1 MLARFRIGAK
11 LQAAFLTVAALV
23 LVVGITGL
31 VSLAKV
37 NSRAQEIGRN
47 VLPSV
52 ASLGEIALGL
62 AEMRRLEVAA
72 YQALDRGD
80 SEEFQKVGVAYTT
93 EGVQIVDRGIK
104 AYEALAMSAEDSVNW
119 AAFKTQHAAFRQHS
133 ADLKGYLDQ
142 KNLIGAGA
150 MIVAGEDL
158 FNAASRTAEA
168 MVARHASEAEVAVAE
183 ASAVAGTAKLV
194 SIVVMIFAVA
204 FAVVAGLVITRDI
217 TGPLKLVAERA
228 QSLQQ
233 VCVSGLK
240 DAIGAMAH
248 GDFSVSVVPKTQ
260 LLKLNRQDEIGD
272 IANTIDYNIGQ
283 TQETVRSFTQT
294 QAVVNDMLREMR
306 TLNERAV
313 AGELSARGDAHRF
326 NGAYQELIAGTNKIL
341 DTVVGPVEAA
351 GSVLERVAERDLSA
365 RVSGEFP
372 GDHARLKTAINQA
385 VENLADAM
393 RQVQRS
399 AEQVSNASTHI
410 ASSSE
415 SLASGTSQQAGAL
428 EEISSSLH
436 EVAAMSRQNADEARR
451 GLDLATVGRASAERG
466 VHAMDRLNEAMERIK
481 ASSDSTARIVKTIDE
496 IAFQTNLLALNAAVE
511 AARAGDAGRGFAVV
525 AEEVRSLALR
535 SAEAARSTSTLIEEA
550 VANTKVGVQVNA
562 EVRVALQEVDAQV
575 NKLGATMENITAA
588 STQQTTGVDQ
598 ISQAMESVNQVT
610 QGNAANSEESAAAAE
625 ELSQQSSE
633 LQSLVASF
641 TLGDNRAWE
650 RGPISEPS
658 SAPRNLGRNIAR
670 PMSRS
675 TAATSPAFGASPK
688 GGLPKPPA
696 RATRARV
703 EQSIPVVA
711 SSGAPLGG
719 SLPRVPTTAA
729 PEHSGSKSA
738 VEAIPFDDDTLG
750 SF

>member
-1 MLARFRIGAK
+1 
-11 LQAAFLTVAALV
+11 
-23 LVVGITGL
+23 
-31 VSLAKV
+31 
-37 NSRAQEIGRN
+37 
-47 VLPSV
+47 
-52 ASLGEIALGL
+52 
-62 AEMRRLEVAA
+62 
-72 YQALDRGD
+72 
-80 SEEFQKVGVAYTT
+80 
-93 EGVQIVDRGIK
+93 
-104 AYEALAMSAEDSVNW
+104 
-119 AAFKTQHAAFRQHS
+119 
-133 ADLKGYLDQ
+133 
-142 KNLIGAGA
+142 

-158 FNAASRTAEA
+158 FNAASSTAEE
-168 MVARHASEAEVAVAE
+168 MVARHTREAAESVVAAAATATTARNVTIAIMVVAV
-183 ASAVAGTAKLV
+183 L
-194 SIVVMIFAVA
+194 FAV
-204 FAVVAGLVITRDI
+204 FLGQLITRDI
-217 TGPLKLVAERA
+217 TLPLGEAIARA
-228 QSLQQ
+228 RRLQK
-233 VCVSGLK
+233 VCITELGESCR
-240 DAIGAMAH
+240 AMAS
-248 GDFSVSVVPKTQ
+248 GDITKIVVPSTTT
-260 LLKLNRQDEIGD
+260 LDFNRQDEIGD
-272 IANTIDYNIGQ
+272 LASAVDDTIRS
-283 TQETVRSFTQT
+283 TQATVASFTLTQQT
-294 QAVVNDMLREMR
+294 LKAVLDEAR
-306 TLNERAV
+306 TLNAAAV
-313 AGELSARGDAHRF
+313 NGDLSARGHAERF
-326 NGAYQELIAGTNKIL
+326 EGAYRELVAGTNKIL
-341 DTVVGPVEAA
+341 GTVVGPVEAA
-351 GSVLERVAERDLSA
+351 GVVLERIADRDLSA

-399 AEQVSNASTHI
+399 AEQVSNASSHI

-436 EVAAMSRQNADEARR
+436 EVAAMSRQNADEARH
-451 GLDLATVGRASAERG
+451 GLELATVGRASAERG
-466 VHAMDRLNEAMERIK
+466 VHAMDRLNQAMERIK

-550 VANTKVGVQVNA
+550 VANTKVGVEVNL
-562 EVRVALQEVDAQV
+562 EVRAALQEIDAQV

-625 ELSQQSSE
+625 ELSQQSQE

-641 TLGDNRAWE
+641 TLGESRAWD
-650 RGPISEPS
+650 RSAISESS

-675 TAATSPAFGASPK
+675 TAATSPAFKAPAA
-688 GGLPKPPA
+688 KPPA
-696 RATRARV
+696 RATRPRA

-711 SSGAPLGG
+711 SSGAPRGG
-719 SLPRVPTTAA
+719 SLPRVPTSAA
-729 PEHSGSKSA
+729 PEPGASKA
-738 VEAIPFDDDTLG
+738 AAEAIPFDDDTLG

>member
-37 NSRAQEIGRN
+37 NTRAQEIGKN

-80 SEEFQKVGVAYTT
+80 NEEFKKVGAAYTT
-93 EGVQIVDRGIK
+93 EGVQVVDRGIK
-104 AYEALAMSAEDSVNW
+104 AYEQLAMSAEDSVNW
-119 AAFKTQHAAFRQHS
+119 SAFKTQHAAFRQHS
-133 ADLKGYLDQ
+133 TELKGYLDQ

-158 FNAASRTAEA
+158 FNAASKTAED
-168 MVARHASEAEVAVAE
+168 MVARHATEAQAAVDEAAAVA
-183 ASAVAGTAKLV
+183 STAKSV
-194 SIVVMIFAVA
+194 SIVVMIIVVVFS
-204 FAVVAGLVITRDI
+204 VVAGLVITRDI
-217 TGPLKLVAERA
+217 TGPLRIAIDRA
-228 QSLQQ
+228 RRLQQ
-233 VCVSGLK
+233 VCVTGL
-240 DAIGAMAH
+240 GESCQAMAA
-248 GDFSVSVVPKTQ
+248 GDPNKIVIPSTKT
-260 LLKLNRQDEIGD
+260 LDFDRQDEIGHLAD
-272 IANTIDYNIGQ
+272 TLDDMIRS
-283 TQETVRSFTQT
+283 TQATVASFTQT
-294 QAVVNDMLREMR
+294 QHTINEVLTEVRN
-306 TLNERAV
+306 LNASAV
-313 AGELSARGDAHRF
+313 AGDLSARGHAEKF
-326 NGAYQELIAGTNKIL
+326 EGAYRELVAGTNKIL

-351 GSVLERVAERDLSA
+351 GAVLERVAERDLSA
-365 RVSGEFP
+365 RVHGEFP

-436 EVAAMSRQNADEARR
+436 EVAAMSRQNADEARH
-451 GLDLATVGRASAERG
+451 GLELATVGRASAERG

-562 EVRVALQEVDAQV
+562 EVRVALQEIDAQV

-625 ELSQQSSE
+625 ELSQQSQE
-633 LQSLVASF
+633 LQTLVASF
-641 TLGDNRAWE
+641 TLGESRAWD
-650 RGPISEPS
+650 RAAISESS

-670 PMSRS
+670 PMSKS
-675 TAATSPAFGASPK
+675 TAATSPAFGSSHKNPIAK
-688 GGLPKPPA
+688 LPA
-696 RATRARV
+696 RATRPRV
-703 EQSIPVVA
+703 EHSIPVVA
-711 SSGAPLGG
+711 SSGAPKGG
-719 SLPRVPTTAA
+719 SLPRVPVSAA
-729 PEHSGSKSA
+729 PEPSASKVA
-738 VEAIPFDDDTLG
+738 AEAIPFDDDTLG